1 MIKIFKSLW
10 HLRHVICNNHDGSA
24 IAILLLLLCVSLPLN
39 AQKKTYP
46 DTPEARIQYIKD
58 EFGGIPLIICNEK
71 ELPIEEFAKL
81 DLDYFGTCVFLNVKS
96 LVEEQGGFSCRIF
109 RRRG

>member
-1 MIKIFKSLW
+1 MTKLQNKNFLEMRLS
-10 HLRHVICNNHDGSA
+10 N

-46 DTPEARIQYIKD
+46 DTPEERIQYIKD

-71 ELPIEEFAKL
+71 ELSIEKFAEL
-81 DLDYFGTCVFLNVKS
+81 DLKYFGTCVFLNVKS
-96 LVEEQGGFSCRIF
+96 LVEELAGE
-109 RRRG
+109 RGKNGLIYLHAE

>member
-1 MIKIFKSLW
+1 MINIFKSLW

-46 DTPEARIQYIKD
+46 DTPEDREVRRAGPQIFWNMRFL
-58 EFGGIPLIICNEK
+58 ECEVTGGR
-71 ELPIEEFAKL
+71 
-81 DLDYFGTCVFLNVKS
+81 TCWR
-96 LVEEQGGFSCRIF
+96 EG
-109 RRRG
+109 